1 MCVYLTNASLLM
13 KLLFLWYNNLQGLV
27 LRLLSDVYTIACVC
41 LFAENIKIIRFI
53 NFVAFGHVY
62 CWEMLD

>member
-1 MCVYLTNASLLM
+1 M

>member
-1 MCVYLTNASLLM
+1 M
-13 KLLFLWYNNLQGLV
+13 

-62 CWEMLD
+62 LLGNVGLGYLLIERTIGEISLIKLS